1 MCGKIKL
8 ARIGIDISQKD
19 FAKQLDVSPITL
31 NKVENLNRIPSST
44 LLKRICELLGLD
56 ENEVARDYGME
67 FYEMRKCTRE

>member
-67 FYEMRKCTRE
+67 FYAMRKCTRE